1 MLLCL
6 LVLTDISAGEASF
19 YVVISG
25 GCLFEQSCLTGAT
38 CGKYDDEPHGHY
50 TTEYANKFLARLKE
64 ALDPTNVKT
73 GDHLLWL
80 LKQNNW
86 WFYDKVGTS

>member
-1 MLLCL
+1 MPDSTEF
-6 LVLTDISAGEASF
+6 TDSEDEDDGD
-19 YVVISG
+19 SG
-25 GCLFEQSCLTGAT
+25 DDDEPEFCEN
-38 CGKYDDEPHGHY
+38 YDDEPHGHY
-50 TTEYANKFLARLKE
+50 TTEYVNKFLARLKE

-73 GDHLLWL
+73 SDHLLWL